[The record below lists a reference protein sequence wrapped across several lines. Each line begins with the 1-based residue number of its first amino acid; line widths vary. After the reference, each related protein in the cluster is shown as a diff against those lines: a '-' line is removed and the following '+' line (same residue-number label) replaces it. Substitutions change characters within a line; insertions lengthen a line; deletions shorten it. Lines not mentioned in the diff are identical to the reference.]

1 LFYDAQYNHI
11 YASYSID
18 YFYIC
23 IDFINKDIK
32 DMTIQQLEYIIAVDN
47 YRHFA
52 KAAEACFVTQPTLS
66 MMIQKLED
74 ELEVKIFDRM
84 VQPVVPT
91 AIGKKI
97 IKQAH
102 TSIYHFNQIKELI
115 NNEKDILVG
124 DFRLGIIPTIATY
137 LVPELLKFVG
147 ESDSGIN
154 LMMQEIPT
162 SVMVEHIV
170 NGKIDGGL
178 AATPLKNPLLLEIP
192 IYYEK
197 FYAYISPEDKT
208 FDDEEIDL
216 GDVDIRRLWLLDNI
230 HCLRG
235 QVESLC
241 KRKKEN
247 EQRRTANYESG
258 SLDTLIN
265 IVDYNG
271 GLTIIPEMTAM
282 GLPEEKQNNLRKIKD
297 DVSVREISMVV
308 SCNFVRQKMAG
319 AITEMIKKTVPKSMQ
334 NPALSKYVVDVKY

>member
-1 LFYDAQYNHI
+1 
-11 YASYSID
+11 
-18 YFYIC
+18 
-23 IDFINKDIK
+23 
-32 DMTIQQLEYIIAVDN
+32 MTIQQLEYIIAVDN

-52 KAAEACFVTQPTLS
+52 KAAEACYVTQPTLS

-74 ELEVKIFDRM
+74 ELDVKIFDRM
-84 VQPVVPT
+84 MQPVVPT
-91 AIGKKI
+91 EIGRKI

-102 TSIYHFNQIKELI
+102 ISINQFNLIKELVD
-115 NNEKDILVG
+115 NEKDILTG
-124 DFRLGIIPTIATY
+124 DFKLGIIPTIAAY
-137 LVPELLKFVG
+137 LVPELLRLVSRS
-147 ESDSGIN
+147 ETDIN
-154 LMMQEIPT
+154 LLMQEIPT
-162 SVMVEHIV
+162 SVMVESIL

-192 IYYEK
+192 VYYEK
-197 FYAYISPEDKT
+197 FYAYISPED
-208 FDDEEIDL
+208 DASGDEEIDL
-216 GDVDIRRLWLLDNI
+216 SNVDIQKIWLLDNV

-247 EQRRTANYESG
+247 GRRRTINYESG

-282 GLPEEKQNNLRKIKD
+282 SLPEEKQNNLRKIKG
-297 DVSVREISMVV
+297 DVSVREISLVV

-319 AITEMIKKTVPKSMQ
+319 AITELIKKSVPKSMQ
-334 NPALSKYVVDVKY
+334 DPALGKYVVDVQY